1 VGRRALTKRFFE
13 ERTDQSEVK
22 ARIVQKYFET
32 WAKVIMPA
40 ASRYENKIAYIDL
53 YAGPGRY
60 KDGAASTP
68 LLVLERAIADPK
80 ISKMLVALFND
91 RDANSSSTLQQEIDS
106 LPGIE
111 KLTHRPQ
118 VLNNEVDVDAEQYFS
133 STKLIPSFSFIDP
146 FGYKGLSLRIIH
158 GVIKDWG
165 SDCVFFFNYNRINAG
180 LSNDAVE
187 EHLDALFGQD
197 RANELRRTVEGK
209 TPNQREALIL
219 EKLASVVR
227 SLGGKYVLPFQ
238 FRNASGARTSHYL
251 VFVSKH
257 PRGYKIMKDIMASE
271 SSTADQGVPSF
282 AYCPADAATP
292 LLFSLSR
299 PLDALE
305 GLLLTTFAGKSLTMS
320 EVFERHNVDTPYV
333 ERNYKDALRRLEEK
347 GLVKCNP
354 PASSRQKRRG
364 QVTFGNDVLVKFSKG
379 VANGE

>member
-1 VGRRALTKRFFE
+1 LTKSFFE

-32 WAKVIMPA
+32 WARVIMPT
-40 ASRYENKIAYIDL
+40 ASKHENKIAYIDL

-68 LLVLERAIADPK
+68 LLVLQRAIADPK

-91 RDANSSSTLQQEIDS
+91 RDSNSSNTLRHEIDA

-118 VLNNEVDVDAEQYFS
+118 VLNNEVDVDAERYFS

-180 LSNDAVE
+180 LTNEAVE
-187 EHLDALFGQD
+187 EHIDALFGQD
-197 RANELRRTVEGK
+197 RADELRKMIEGK
-209 TPNQREALIL
+209 TPNQREALVL
-219 EKLASVVR
+219 EELASVLR

-238 FRNASGARTSHYL
+238 FRNASGTRTSHYL

-305 GLLLTTFAGKSLTMS
+305 GMLLSAFADKSLTMR
-320 EVFERHNVDTPYV
+320 EVFERHNIDTPYV

-354 PASSRQKRRG
+354 PANNRQKRHG
-364 QVTFGNDVLVKFSKG
+364 QVTFGNDVLVRFPKG
-379 VANGE
+379 VTNGE